1 MLLTMVMCN
10 IAQLLIQMVD
20 RGRYQIEE
28 DAIYRDADLS
38 DQDASATHLDKEDFK
53 EEDAVIMLRGTIL
66 RPQEDIPGFP
76 TLTRIITII

>member
-38 DQDASATHLDKEDFK
+38 DQDVNVTHLDKEDFQ
-53 EEDAVIMLRGTIL
+53 EEDAVTILRGTIL
-66 RPQEDIPGFP
+66 RPKEDFPGW
-76 TLTRIITII
+76 